1 MSDKDSH
8 GKVSSLD
15 PGPNGHLPID
25 YRGKFSV
32 CPGNLLRKSTT
43 TLIIDLN
50 FSSHSSPFPDGFKVF
65 LFSLTF
71 FQDLD
76 IAHIAS

>member
-32 CPGNLLRKSTT
+32 YPGNLLRKSTT

-50 FSSHSSPFPDGFKVF
+50 SSFPVAFKKK
-65 LFSLTF
+65 LFSLIF
-71 FQDLD
+71 FKNFGHS
-76 IAHIAS
+76 AHCFKKN

>member
-32 CPGNLLRKSTT
+32 CPGNLLRNSTA

-50 FSSHSSPFPDGFKVF
+50 F
-65 LFSLTF
+65 
-71 FQDLD
+71 
-76 IAHIAS
+76 